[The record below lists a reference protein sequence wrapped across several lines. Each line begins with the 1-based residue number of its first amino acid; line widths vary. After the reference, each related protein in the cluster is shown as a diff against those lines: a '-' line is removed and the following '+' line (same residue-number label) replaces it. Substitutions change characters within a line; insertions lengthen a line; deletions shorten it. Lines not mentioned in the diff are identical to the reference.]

1 MTPQQFIATWT
12 DADLSERSAYQQHFL
27 GLCELLG
34 QPKPAEADKTGAWY
48 TFEKGVSKDTG
59 GQGFADVWMKG
70 HFGWEYKGKRKDLK
84 AGSRGRTG
92 RGSPPGRLAS
102 FCGRTFASMPPLFA
116 LFSCYLTTTER
127 EPASSVGRTVIST
140 RWPKAFKNRKRRS

>member
-59 GQGFADVWMKG
+59 GQGFADVWLKDR
-70 HFGWEYKGKRKDLK
+70 FAWEYKGKRKDLK
-84 AGSRGRTG
+84 AAYRQLQQYREALANPPLLIVCSRGREG
-92 RGSPPGRLAS
+92 WS
-102 FCGRTFASMPPLFA
+102 
-116 LFSCYLTTTER
+116 
-127 EPASSVGRTVIST
+127 
-140 RWPKAFKNRKRRS
+140 